1 MENDFY
7 KRKVKTEMAK
17 DFSKAFYNSRRWR
30 KNAKAFA
37 ESKCWICS
45 RCHNRSMTGSGTPRM
60 IVHHK
65 TPLTPENIHDD
76 SIAYGWDNLELL
88 CIDCHN
94 AVHAEGKGG
103 ECQFDADGNPTG
115 RKTFICG

>member
-1 MENDFY
+1 
-7 KRKVKTEMAK
+7 MAK

-45 RCHNRSMTGSGTPRM
+45 RCHNRSITGSGTPRM

-94 AVHAEGKGG
+94 AVHAEGKGLM
-103 ECQFDADGNPTG
+103 QTG
-115 RKTFICG
+115 TRQAEKLLFAGDTPHMCF

>member
-1 MENDFY
+1 
-7 KRKVKTEMAK
+7 MAK
-17 DFSKAFYNSRRWR
+17 EFSKAFYNSRRWR

-103 ECQFDADGNPTG
+103 ECLFDADGNPIG
-115 RKTFICG
+115 RKTFISG